1 VRDHCLDRVWQDAE
15 VHGALLWIR
24 WATGASNGGLV
35 TVGILSNGGKSPQAR
50 VLAPR
55 QSRPTRSRPSAT
67 RAPVPLPARTAGPL
81 PHRGRLSRRAE
92 AARSPGPSRPQ
103 PPPDR
108 ARRPRGALLSTPPGD
123 RAPALPSG
131 SAPPGPAALP
141 RPLPRPASA
150 PGPRRRPS
158 PTQPAAAT
166 ARPTP
171 VRPGGPP
178 PRSDGSP
185 AIAALA
191 AGPGER
197 SEGWPQARA
206 WCPIRRWWHSPGRS
220 PRQGP
225 ACSLPISR
233 ACPSPLPTPSRR
245 APAA

>member
-1 VRDHCLDRVWQDAE
+1 M
-15 VHGALLWIR
+15 
-24 WATGASNGGLV
+24 GG
-35 TVGILSNGGKSPQAR
+35 R
-50 VLAPR
+50 APR
-55 QSRPTRSRPSAT
+55 PGFSLHANL
-67 RAPVPLPARTAGPL
+67 ALPAHAREQLEHLCRYLPALWGPP
-81 PHRGRLSRRAE
+81 PHRGCLVGRAMSWTAWASARLRT
-92 AARSPGPSRPQ
+92 
-103 PPPDR
+103 

-197 SEGWPQARA
+197 GEGWPQARA

-233 ACPSPLPTPSRR
+233 ACPSPSPTPSRR